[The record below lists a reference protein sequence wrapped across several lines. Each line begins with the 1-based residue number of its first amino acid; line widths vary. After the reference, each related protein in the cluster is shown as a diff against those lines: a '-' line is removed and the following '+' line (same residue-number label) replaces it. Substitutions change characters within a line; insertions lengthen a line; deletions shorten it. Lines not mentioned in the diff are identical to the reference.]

1 MAHYLKAA
9 PPIVMAGAGRP
20 STAFLAAGNEDLDG
34 GTNTRH
40 DERRP
45 GRDQLDAPIVQQ
57 SQSGDSASTFQSAA
71 DQAEFPLKATII
83 EVCRSPGVGKIQE
96 GGLVVPG

>member
-1 MAHYLKAA
+1 MIDSQSTQSSWPAQ
-9 PPIVMAGAGRP
+9 AGHPRL
-20 STAFLAAGNEDLDG
+20 SYDAGNEDLDG

-71 DQAEFPLKATII
+71 DQAEFPPKATII